1 MTIPMQ
7 DFLTRYLQ
15 FHSVSLAEEN
25 EIPET
30 AEFLRTQFTK
40 LGATTSRILHTDRTN
55 PAVYAV
61 FPAQTADAPT
71 ILFYNHYD
79 VQPAEPL
86 ALWQSDPFQLKMT
99 DTHLY
104 ARGINDDKGE
114 LAARLAALQRLQAQ
128 GSLPCTIKFLVEGA
142 EEQGSPNLDYL
153 LAQYADL
160 LAADFCLW
168 ESGGRNEQGKFQIS
182 LGVKGG
188 IAFQL
193 SVKTA
198 DFDLHSS
205 LGAITEN
212 PAWRLVQALATLK
225 NAKDEI
231 TIPHFL
237 DVVKPLTA
245 TQKLL
250 IQDAAFD
257 YAAFAKNYGI
267 TRPATVPA
275 EDIKAALYNRP
286 SMTINGLSS
295 GYEGPGIGKT
305 ILPHTALAKLDLRL
319 VPDQTPAETVRLV
332 KEALTA
338 GGYDDVMVSDFLGE
352 PPFRTD
358 PDDPRVQTALQL
370 ARATYGD
377 DEVQV
382 ELNSPGSGP
391 MKYFYDINHAPII
404 SCGIGNA
411 HSAAHG
417 PNENVVIADYLSFID
432 YLTQLVPQL
441 AKTKTAN

>member
-1 MTIPMQ
+1 MTLPMQ
-7 DFLTRYLQ
+7 DFLTQYLRLQ
-15 FHSVSLAEEN
+15 SVSLAAEN
-25 EIPET
+25 QIPET
-30 AEFLRTQFTK
+30 AAFLKQQFTD
-40 LGATTSRILHTDRTN
+40 LGATTSRILRTDGAN

-61 FPAQTADAPT
+61 FPAQAAEAPT
-71 ILFYNHYD
+71 LLFYNHYD

-86 ALWQSDPFQLKMT
+86 QLWKSDPFELKIT
-99 DTHLY
+99 ATHLY

-114 LAARLAALQRLQAQ
+114 LAARLAAIAWLQAQ
-128 GSLPCTIKFLVEGA
+128 GGLPCTIKFLVEGG
-142 EEQGSPNLDYL
+142 EEQGSPHLDDL
-153 LAQYADL
+153 LTQYADL

-188 IAFQL
+188 VAFQM

-205 LGAITEN
+205 FGAVTEN

-225 NAKDEI
+225 NAQDEI

-237 DVVKPLTA
+237 DAIKPLTA
-245 TQKLL
+245 TQKRL
-250 IQDAAFD
+250 IKQADFD

-267 TRPATVPA
+267 TRPATVP
-275 EDIKAALYNRP
+275 DDQIKEALYNRP

-305 ILPHTALAKLDLRL
+305 ILPHTALTKIDLRL

-332 KEALTA
+332 KAALIA
-338 GGYDDVMVSDFLGE
+338 GGYADIEVSDFLGE

-358 PDDPRVQTALQL
+358 PDDPRVQTAVAL
-370 ARATYGD
+370 ARDTYGD
-377 DEVQV
+377 DDVQV

-391 MKYFYDINHAPII
+391 MKYFYDVNHASII

-411 HSAAHG
+411 NSAAHG
-417 PNENVVIADYLSFID
+417 PNENVAIADYLGFID
-432 YLTQLVPQL
+432 YLTQLVTKL
-441 AKTKTAN
+441 AA

>member
-1 MTIPMQ
+1 MNLPMQ
-7 DFLTRYLQ
+7 AFLTQYLQ
-15 FHSVSLAEEN
+15 LRSVSLAADN
-25 EIPET
+25 QIAET
-30 AEFLRTQFTK
+30 AAFLKEQFTEF
-40 LGATTSRILHTDRTN
+40 GATTSRILTTDAAN

-61 FPAQTADAPT
+61 FPGQSADAPT
-71 ILFYNHYD
+71 LLFYNHYD

-86 ALWQSDPFQLKMT
+86 DLWRSDPFQLKMT

-114 LAARLAALQRLQAQ
+114 LAARLAAIQRLQAQ
-128 GSLPCTIKFLVEGA
+128 GGLPCTIKFLVEGG
-142 EEQGSPNLDYL
+142 EEQGSPHLEDL
-153 LAQYADL
+153 LKQYADL

-188 IAFQL
+188 VAFQL

-225 NAKDEI
+225 NANDEI

-237 DVVKPLTA
+237 DAVKPLTT
-245 TQKLL
+245 TQKQL
-250 IQDAAFD
+250 IDSAVFD

-275 EDIKAALYNRP
+275 EDIKEALYNRP
-286 SMTINGLSS
+286 SMTINGFSS

-305 ILPHTALAKLDLRL
+305 ILPHTALAKIDLRL
-319 VPDQTPAETVRLV
+319 VPDQTPAETVRLI
-332 KEALTA
+332 KAALTA
-338 GGYDDVMVSDFLGE
+338 GGYDDVIVSDFLGE

-358 PDDPRVQTALQL
+358 PDDSRVQEAVAL
-370 ARATYGD
+370 AKATYGD
-377 DEVQV
+377 DVVQV

-411 HSAAHG
+411 NSAAHG
-417 PNENVVIADYLSFID
+417 PNENVTIADYLSFID
-432 YLTQLVPQL
+432 YLTQLVGKL
-441 AKTKTAN
+441 AV

>member
-1 MTIPMQ
+1 MTLPMQ
-7 DFLTRYLQ
+7 DFLTQYLRLQ
-15 FHSVSLAEEN
+15 SVSLAAEN
-25 EIPET
+25 QIPET
-30 AEFLRTQFTK
+30 AAFLKQQFTD
-40 LGATTSRILHTDRTN
+40 LGATTSRILRTDGAN

-61 FPAQTADAPT
+61 FPGQTAEAP
-71 ILFYNHYD
+71 ILLFYNHYD

-86 ALWQSDPFQLKMT
+86 QLWKSDPFELKIT
-99 DTHLY
+99 ATHLY

-114 LAARLAALQRLQAQ
+114 LAARLAAIARLQAQ
-128 GSLPCTIKFLVEGA
+128 GGLPCTIKFLVEGG
-142 EEQGSPNLDYL
+142 EEQGSPHLDDL
-153 LAQYADL
+153 LTQYADL
-160 LAADFCLW
+160 LASDFCLW

-188 IAFQL
+188 VAFQM

-205 LGAITEN
+205 FGAVTEN

-225 NAKDEI
+225 NAQDEI

-237 DVVKPLTA
+237 DAIKPLTA
-245 TQKLL
+245 TQKQL
-250 IQDAAFD
+250 INQADFD

-267 TRPATVPA
+267 TRPATVP
-275 EDIKAALYNRP
+275 DDQIKEALYNRP

-305 ILPHTALAKLDLRL
+305 ILPHTALAKIDLRL

-332 KEALTA
+332 KAALIA
-338 GGYDDVMVSDFLGE
+338 GGYADIEVSDFLGE

-358 PDDPRVQTALQL
+358 PDDPRVQTALAL
-370 ARATYGD
+370 ARDTYGD
-377 DEVQV
+377 DDVQV

-391 MKYFYDINHAPII
+391 MKYFYDVNHAPII

-411 HSAAHG
+411 NSTAHG
-417 PNENVVIADYLSFID
+417 PNENVAIADYLGFID
-432 YLTQLVPQL
+432 YLTQLVTEL
-441 AKTKTAN
+441 AA

>member
-1 MTIPMQ
+1 MTVPMQ
-7 DFLTRYLQ
+7 AFLSQYLQ
-15 FHSVSLAEEN
+15 LRSVSLATDN
-25 EIPET
+25 EIAET
-30 AEFLRTQFTK
+30 GAFLKEQFTK
-40 LGATTSRILHTDRTN
+40 FGATTSRLLTTNAAN

-61 FPAQTADAPT
+61 FQGQSADAPT
-71 ILFYNHYD
+71 LLFYNHYD

-86 ALWQSDPFQLKMT
+86 DLWKSDPFQLKMT
-99 DTHLY
+99 NTHLY

-114 LAARLAALQRLQAQ
+114 LAARLAAIQRLQVQ
-128 GSLPCTIKFLVEGA
+128 GGLPCTIKFLVEGG
-142 EEQGSPNLDYL
+142 EEQGSPHLEDL
-153 LAQYADL
+153 LKQYADL

-188 IAFQL
+188 VAFQL

-237 DVVKPLTA
+237 DAVKPLTT
-245 TQKLL
+245 TQKQL
-250 IQDAAFD
+250 IDSAVFD

-267 TRPATVPA
+267 TRPAIVPA
-275 EDIKAALYNRP
+275 DDIKEALYNRP
-286 SMTINGLSS
+286 SMTINGFSS
-295 GYEGPGIGKT
+295 GYEGPGISKT
-305 ILPHTALAKLDLRL
+305 ILPHTALSKIDLRL
-319 VPDQTPAETVRLV
+319 VPDQTPAETVRLI
-332 KEALTA
+332 KAALTA
-338 GGYDDVMVSDFLGE
+338 GGYDDVIVSDFLGE

-358 PDDPRVQTALQL
+358 PDDPRVQEAVAL
-370 ARATYGD
+370 AKATYGD

-404 SCGIGNA
+404 SA
-411 HSAAHG
+411 ASAMPTRQRTG
-417 PNENVVIADYLSFID
+417 RMRMWRLRI
-432 YLTQLVPQL
+432 T
-441 AKTKTAN
+441 

>member
-7 DFLTRYLQ
+7 DFLTKYLQ

-40 LGATTSRILHTDRTN
+40 LGATTSRIMHTDRTN

-188 IAFQL
+188 VAFQL
-193 SVKTA
+193 SVKTG
-198 DFDLHSS
+198 L
-205 LGAITEN
+205 
-212 PAWRLVQALATLK
+212 
-225 NAKDEI
+225 
-231 TIPHFL
+231 HFL
-237 DVVKPLTA
+237 V
-245 TQKLL
+245 
-250 IQDAAFD
+250 
-257 YAAFAKNYGI
+257 
-267 TRPATVPA
+267 
-275 EDIKAALYNRP
+275 
-286 SMTINGLSS
+286 
-295 GYEGPGIGKT
+295 
-305 ILPHTALAKLDLRL
+305 LRNN
-319 VPDQTPAETVRLV
+319 Q
-332 KEALTA
+332 
-338 GGYDDVMVSDFLGE
+338 
-352 PPFRTD
+352 
-358 PDDPRVQTALQL
+358 
-370 ARATYGD
+370 
-377 DEVQV
+377 
-382 ELNSPGSGP
+382 
-391 MKYFYDINHAPII
+391 H
-404 SCGIGNA
+404 
-411 HSAAHG
+411 
-417 PNENVVIADYLSFID
+417 
-432 YLTQLVPQL
+432 
-441 AKTKTAN
+441 

>member
-1 MTIPMQ
+1 MNLPMQ
-7 DFLTRYLQ
+7 AFLTQYLKLR
-15 FHSVSLAEEN
+15 SVSLAADN
-25 EIPET
+25 EIDET
-30 AEFLRTQFTK
+30 AAFLKEQFTK
-40 LGATTSRILHTDRTN
+40 LGATTSRILTTDAAN

-61 FPAQTADAPT
+61 FPAQSADAPT
-71 ILFYNHYD
+71 LLFYNHYD

-86 ALWQSDPFQLKMT
+86 DLWKSDPFKLKMT

-114 LAARLAALQRLQAQ
+114 LAARLAAIQRLQAQ
-128 GSLPCTIKFLVEGA
+128 GGLPCTIKFLVEGG
-142 EEQGSPNLDYL
+142 EEQGSPHLEDL
-153 LAQYADL
+153 LKQYADL

-188 IAFQL
+188 VAFQL

-225 NAKDEI
+225 NANDEI

-237 DVVKPLTA
+237 DSVKPLTT
-245 TQKLL
+245 TQKQL
-250 IQDAAFD
+250 IDSAVFD

-275 EDIKAALYNRP
+275 DEIKEALYNRP
-286 SMTINGLSS
+286 SMTINGFSS

-305 ILPHTALAKLDLRL
+305 ILPHTALAKIDLRL
-319 VPDQTPAETVRLV
+319 VPDQTPAETVRLI
-332 KEALTA
+332 KAALTA
-338 GGYDDVMVSDFLGE
+338 GGYDDVTVSDFLGE

-358 PDDPRVQTALQL
+358 PDDPRVQEAVAL
-370 ARATYGD
+370 ARKTYGD
-377 DEVQV
+377 DDVQV

-411 HSAAHG
+411 NSAAHG
-417 PNENVVIADYLSFID
+417 PNENVAIADYLSFID
-432 YLTQLVPQL
+432 YLTQLVGEL
-441 AKTKTAN
+441 AA